1 MADMLAPKKTETVE
15 VKETPIKVE
24 PFNNRCPAHWNITA
38 TDKGIEAHNGVS
50 QETFTGTM
58 KEFNAKLRG

>member
-1 MADMLAPKKTETVE
+1 
-15 VKETPIKVE
+15 VE